1 MHDAALERRSGD
13 RAGKGDDHASA
24 GFVVESKARAAKSAS
39 SYALAD
45 VKALVKGREEAR
57 ERRELKAHDLS
68 HGETDCGVAS
78 RWYSGS
84 ID

>member
-39 SYALAD
+39 SNALAD
-45 VKALVKGREEAR
+45 VKGREEAR
-57 ERRELKAHDLS
+57 ERRELQAHDLS

-84 ID
+84 IH